1 LINLDPNSIVDMIDV
16 YFTNVVAGQKINRVT
31 APDGNI
37 TFTGIV
43 INVPA
48 DSLANHVNGA
58 VPAGVTAGTTGKA
71 NISVFGWTW
80 ANAANVI
87 K

>member
-1 LINLDPNSIVDMIDV
+1 
-16 YFTNVVAGQKINRVT
+16 VT
-31 APDGNI
+31 Y
-37 TFTGIV
+37 TGIV
-43 INVPA
+43 LDVPA
-48 DSLANHVNGA
+48 GDSLQAYVNGA
-58 VPAGVTAGTTGKA
+58 IPAGVTAGSTGKA

>member
-1 LINLDPNSIVDMIDV
+1 MVDV
-16 YFTNVVAGQKINRVT
+16 YFTDVVAGQKINRVT
-31 APDGNI
+31 APGV
-37 TFTGIV
+37 TYTGIV

-58 VPAGVTAGTTGKA
+58 VPAGVTAGSTGKA